1 MGSAAEAECGGLYM
15 NAQEAVPFITTLEE
29 LRHKQ
34 HPVSLRTNNSTA
46 NGIMNQQIKQKW
58 SKAFDMRFFW
68 LIDRIS
74 QGQFKV
80 DWHPGKLSI
89 SDYFTKHHPA
99 SHHQLLRPIYFYIK
113 GKSLSAIQGCIEI
126 LKRASA
132 PKRSTPWPVISNLM
146 SKEDRPHRLATWT
159 VSSIQTDPL
168 AIRNRLQNSKVD
180 LTLI

>member
-29 LRHKQ
+29 LGHKQ
-34 HPVSLRTNNSTA
+34 RPVSLRTDNSTA
-46 NGIMNQQIKQKW
+46 NGIMNQRIKRKR
-58 SKAFDMRFFW
+58 SKAFDMRFYW
-68 LIDRIS
+68 LVDRIS

-99 SHHQLLRPIYFYIK
+99 SHHQLLRPIYLYIK
-113 GKSLSAIQGCIEI
+113 GKSPSTIQGCIEI

-132 PKRSTPWPVISNLM
+132 PKRSTPRPAILNLM
-146 SKEDRPHRLATWT
+146 SKEDRPCQLAT
-159 VSSIQTDPL
+159 
-168 AIRNRLQNSKVD
+168 
-180 LTLI
+180 